1 MRKQF
6 DIKYRSQI
14 ESGEYKVETRDGRI
28 AKIIY
33 WEAHHCMPIIILI
46 QSDVDN
52 GTEIPLQLYKNGKF
66 YPKGDSNFDLFI
78 ITPEEEMTEWEKAI
92 CRVLR
97 DAQFIPRDKDGIA
110 NIHDI
115 DEFIK
120 NRSEELLVIA
130 KEECKKQIENDY
142 REIIY
147 GAYKKGMDEALK
159 DLEETGKVHCKS
171 YDKGYEDGMKE
182 ALKDLP
188 RWGDIRNFQYAW
200 KSQEETFYD
209 RDLGQLFHK
218 GKKLFISDLEK
229 LPGFKKD

>member
-33 WEAHHCMPIIILI
+33 WEAHHCKPIIILI
-46 QSDVDN
+46 TSDFDS

-78 ITPEEEMTEWEKAI
+78 ITPEEEMTEFEQEVSDIVEYCKIHGKNVVKDYVKRHAKTLLDIAEK
-92 CRVLR
+92 
-97 DAQFIPRDKDGIA
+97 
-110 NIHDI
+110 
-115 DEFIK
+115 
-120 NRSEELLVIA
+120 ELST
-130 KEECKKQIENDY
+130 KY
-142 REIIY
+142 RFSSDLNGFAY
-147 GAYKKGMDEALK
+147 G
-159 DLEETGKVHCKS
+159 
-171 YDKGYEDGMKE
+171 KGYEDGMKE

-229 LPGFKKD
+229 LPGFKED